1 MDFGRVLTAM
11 VTPFTNDL
19 QIHWDMVDAL
29 VEHLIENN
37 SDGIV
42 VAGTTGESPTLSD
55 TEKLELFDRVVQKAN
70 GRAKVIAGTGT
81 NNTDATIRLTKEAS
95 RLGVDGIM
103 LVVPYYNRPSQ
114 EGLYQ
119 HFTMIAQHTDLPIML
134 YNVPSRTSLNMTAD
148 TVIRLSKIE
157 NITAVKEAS
166 GDLTQMARI
175 IDETNDDFFLYCGDD
190 KLLLPSLS
198 IGAHG
203 IVSVA
208 SHVIGKQ
215 IANMIKLHLSGDV
228 KMASELHRKLLPV
241 FEGMFFIPSPAPVKA
256 ALQLIGLD
264 VGGLRPPLMQA
275 NEEEKRFVERLLQS
289 IQLLSN

>member
-275 NEEEKRFVERLLQS
+275 NEEEKRCVERLLQS